1 MRELLNLV
9 AFQFLYSTEV
19 GCDSIGYQTV
29 RPQLH
34 NYNVRQTTV
43 QREKD
48 RTYLSSPAFASIS
61 HQRPPVLILR
71 MVSAEQV
78 AE

>member
-1 MRELLNLV
+1 MRKLLNLV
-9 AFQFLYSTEV
+9 ASEFLYNLEV
-19 GCDSIGYQTV
+19 GCDSIGYQTA

-48 RTYLSSPAFASIS
+48 RTYLSSHAFACMS
-61 HQRPPVLILR
+61 HQRPHVLILR

>member
-1 MRELLNLV
+1 MWELLNFV
-9 AFQFLYSTEV
+9 TSQVLYSPEV
-19 GCDSIGYQTV
+19 GCDSLGYQTV

-48 RTYLSSPAFASIS
+48 RAYLFSHVFACIS
-61 HQRPPVLILR
+61 HQRPHVLILR
-71 MVSAEQV
+71 TVSAEQ
-78 AE
+78 ADE

>member
-9 AFQFLYSTEV
+9 TFQVLYSPKV
-19 GCDSIGYQTV
+19 GCDSLGYQTV

-48 RTYLSSPAFASIS
+48 RTYLSSHAFACTSP
-61 HQRPPVLILR
+61 QRPHVLILKT
-71 MVSAEQV
+71 VSAEQV